1 MTSRPTGF
9 SLIELLVALS
19 IVAVLVTLGIGA
31 SRQALAAAEKAD
43 SLARLRTV
51 GLAALTYA
59 GEHNAQLPGPLW
71 PGQVMLYDADREGRI
86 VRDLAPYLEVQHRDT
101 PYVVDR
107 MIPKAFLP
115 NPTSAPLADLRVY
128 VMNSSIVLDGQT
140 NLPFG
145 SLTVTPTVEPM
156 RLGRMEKLPDSERW
170 MISETDQLHP
180 DVSGAPWKANT
191 PAKPVHD
198 GFRATVNFDGSAN
211 LEAAK

>member
-1 MTSRPTGF
+1 MTSRRTGF

-31 SRQALAAAEKAD
+31 SRQALAAAKKAD

-128 VMNSSIVLDGQT
+128 VMNSSIILDGQT
-140 NLPFG
+140 NMPFG

-156 RLGRMEKLPDSERW
+156 RLGRLEKLPDSERW

-191 PAKPVHD
+191 PPKPIHD
-198 GFRATVNFDGSAN
+198 GYRASVNFDGSAN
-211 LEAAK
+211 LEAAN